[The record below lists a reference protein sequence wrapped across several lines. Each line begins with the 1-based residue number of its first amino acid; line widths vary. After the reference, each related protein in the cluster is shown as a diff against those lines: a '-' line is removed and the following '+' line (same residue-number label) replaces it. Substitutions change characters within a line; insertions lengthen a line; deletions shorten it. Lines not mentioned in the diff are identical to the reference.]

1 MWSQLATL
9 GHRRDIDLRSTDLRH
24 ADLSNGNL
32 ANAQLSD
39 SDLRNTYL
47 YNANL
52 KTPPEPCRPTG
63 RQSSQFGSSGAS
75 TFLAA
80 ASGGQGPDPREF
92 AETEVSSAGTRG
104 SVRNS
109 HCRWL
114 THGFVANSR
123 DRLRGRLGGAA

>member
-1 MWSQLATL
+1 MATL

-63 RQSSQFGSSGAS
+63 RQSSQFVGSGAS
-75 TFLAA
+75 IFLAA

-92 AETEVSSAGTRG
+92 AETEASSAGTRG
-104 SVRNS
+104 PKLPLPVVDPWVRGE
-109 HCRWL
+109 L
-114 THGFVANSR
+114 AGPASR
-123 DRLRGRLGGAA
+123 SAWRSCLAESA